1 MSSTSVKITIDDLPR
16 PYVLESPTYT
26 LLDPV
31 LVKYSL
37 TIASDAVLEP
47 TDKISVKWQG
57 ASGTPAEGS
66 HVTGFVE
73 VGDKRPVE
81 LRLAPSLAA
90 INQGKTVTLTY
101 DIIRGNAPAV
111 TSQPLILYVLPVAQG
126 DLPRPTIESAEKE
139 GEGLD
144 LFVRDL
150 QQFIL
155 RINAWPLIDQ
165 RQFFWAR
172 FKGTNA
178 DGSVFDQQYWSAPGS
193 QVGMD
198 FFRFGFFAQDFP
210 AGPLRGLKDRSVL
223 TIEFGASLDGS
234 LVETDATDFALR
246 HYIVRTG
253 ATPTPLKPEIRS
265 VRDPELQE
273 IPDGQATLATSVTIS
288 GTAMAGEQLVV
299 FDGPDP
305 RGTVR
310 AEAGI
315 WQFPLSGLVVG
326 KHTFTAQAMYGDD
339 EVSDPW
345 TITVNPTEGRQ
356 LSIEEAPDN
365 ANLDPL
371 QATRSLTAVLDY
383 DMQPSD
389 LLSVTVTA
397 AAGTPAAGSH
407 TTTPVAAGTARPRK
421 ITLPVPLVAFSIGKN
436 MEVTFTYTRGISE
449 PVTSLPLP
457 LNVLPI
463 ALDQLD
469 APVITQANGSD
480 ILDLKDVQ
488 SGGNLL
494 FGVWPHISA
503 NQRLW
508 LSLEGQRDT
517 GTHNLTMW
525 VGTTNMVHRAW
536 VTNGSYSPLI
546 SANYLRQL
554 KDGSKLIIRFR
565 VNLDQVAN
573 VNTAVVFQTREY
585 TIRAVP

>member
-1 MSSTSVKITIDDLPR
+1 MNSTSVKITIDDLPP

-31 LVKYSL
+31 MVKYSL
-37 TIASDAVLEP
+37 TIAADAALQS
-47 TDKISVKWQG
+47 TDKISVKWLG
-57 ASGTPAEGS
+57 APGTPAEGS

-101 DIIRGNAPAV
+101 DIIRGNSPAV

-150 QQFIL
+150 QRFIL
-155 RINAWPLIDQ
+155 RIDAWPLIDQ
-165 RQFFWAR
+165 RQFFWAG
-172 FKGTNA
+172 FLGTNA
-178 DGSVFDQQYWSAPGS
+178 DDSVFDQQYWSAPGS
-193 QVGMD
+193 QVSLD
-198 FFRFGFFAQDFP
+198 FFRYGFFAQDFP
-210 AGPLRGLKDRSVL
+210 AGPLQGLKDRSVL
-223 TIEFGASLDGS
+223 TIKFGASLDGS
-234 LVETDATDFALR
+234 LVESDATDFALR

-253 ATPTPLKPEIRS
+253 AAPTPLKPEIRS
-265 VRDPELQE
+265 VKDPELQE
-273 IPDGQATLATSVTIS
+273 IPNGQETLATSVTIS

-299 FDGPDP
+299 FDGPDSK
-305 RGTVR
+305 GTVR
-310 AEAGI
+310 AEDGS
-315 WQFPLSGLVVG
+315 WLFPLSGLVVG
-326 KHTFTAQAMYGDD
+326 EHSFTAQAMYGDD

-371 QATRSLTAVLDY
+371 QATTSLTAVLDY
-383 DMQPSD
+383 DMQPTD
-389 LLSVTVTA
+389 LVSVTVTA
-397 AAGTPAAGSH
+397 AAGTPPAGSH
-407 TTTPVAAGTARPRK
+407 TTTPVAAGTTRPRK
-421 ITLPVPLVAFSIGKN
+421 ITLPVPLVAFSIEKD
-436 MEVTFTYTRGISE
+436 MEVTFTYTRGISD
-449 PVTSLPLP
+449 PVTSPPLR

-463 ALDQLD
+463 ASDQLD
-469 APVITQANGSD
+469 APVIIQANGTD

-488 SGGNLL
+488 SGANLR
-494 FGVWPHISA
+494 FGVWSHIA
-503 NQRLW
+503 VYQCIW
-508 LSLEGQRDT
+508 LDLEGESST
-517 GTHNLTMW
+517 GAHNLRMW
-525 VGTTNMVHRAW
+525 LGTTHRVHRAW
-536 VTNGSYSPLI
+536 ITNGSYPPI
-546 SANYLRQL
+546 VSANYLRLL
-554 KDGSKLIIRFR
+554 KDGSKLTIRFR

-573 VNTAVVFQTREY
+573 ANTAMVFQTREY